1 MDTSDDPR
9 PLVQRYYDIISS
21 GELSRLDEVLAADL
35 IGHAGAGPT
44 FEDQTTN
51 LKAWLAAFPDARVE
65 VRDLI
70 REDDRVSTWVT
81 YHGTHDGE
89 FAGVAPTGRA
99 TAIAGWDLVRVSGDK
114 IVEMTSYCDL
124 FTLMNQI
131 GAMPTA
137 TPS

>member
-1 MDTSDDPR
+1 MDTDHDPR
-9 PLVQRYYDIISS
+9 VVVQRYYDIVSS
-21 GELSRLDEVLAADL
+21 GDLSRLDEVLAADL
-35 IGHAGAGPT
+35 VGHAGAGPT
-44 FEDQTTN
+44 FEDQTAN
-51 LKAWLAAFPDARVE
+51 LKAWLAGFPDATVK
-65 VRDLI
+65 VRELI
-70 REDDRVSTWVT
+70 REGDRVSTWIT

-89 FAGVAPTGRA
+89 FAGVAATGRA
-99 TAIAGWDLVRVSGDK
+99 TSIAGWDLVLVSGDK